1 VAAYLC
7 DECPNGPDA
16 ARFLRPLGGEKQSQ
30 LGCRVSARVTASL
43 VAGPV
48 VF

>member
-1 VAAYLC
+1 VAANLC
-7 DECPNGPDA
+7 DECPDGPDA
-16 ARFLRPLGGEKQSQ
+16 PRFLRPLGGGEKQSQ
-30 LGCRVSARVTASL
+30 LVYRVTASL